1 MVDALLNK
9 ILLKDYM
16 ADIAHKER
24 DFYAQRHHA
33 RLAEKKAKQQCRYLM
48 GKPEILIGIVGLG
61 AYKGMS
67 DAKPKVKRNRKTAL
81 MTIGRTALLSLL
93 KI

>member
-9 ILLKDYM
+9 ILLKNNM
-16 ADIAHKER
+16 ADIAQKEK

-33 RLAEKKAKQQCRYLM
+33 HLAEKEAKQQCHYLL
-48 GKPEILIGIVGLG
+48 GKPEILLGIVGLG

-81 MTIGRTALLSLL
+81 MTIGRTAMLSLFKL
-93 KI
+93 